1 MKKTELFEP
10 GLTERLSREREKDW
24 RKNLRR
30 EISAQKRLTI
40 PRHKMPEQPPAQRI
54 RNFLEV
60 NLGYSLEMAKEEAQ
74 RCLDC
79 GNPGCVAG
87 CPVAIDIPTFIK
99 YIEAGE
105 LDKAL
110 DKIRETNGLPA
121 ICGRVCPQ
129 EVQCEKNCNL
139 VKAGKEPVAIG
150 HLERFVADYLSL
162 RSELN
167 IEPGCVNSSRGKIAV
182 VGSGP
187 SGLTV
192 AADLA
197 RLGYQVTVFE
207 ALHVPGGVL
216 AYGIPEFRLPR
227 EILHSEINFI
237 RSLGVEIKTNFIVG
251 KTASPSDLREAG
263 YSAFFLGTGAG
274 LPGFMNIPGENLLG
288 VYSANE
294 YLTRVN
300 LMKAFRF
307 PDFDTPAPAAR
318 KVAVIGGGNV
328 AMDAV
333 RTALR
338 LGAAEAVI
346 YYRRSR
352 AEMPARV
359 EEIRHA
365 EEEGVVFNFLTVP
378 VRFLGDEKGRLRG
391 MVLQRLT
398 LGEPDASG
406 RPRPVPVPGSEFEV
420 EVDLAVV
427 AIGQSPN
434 PLLVKQV
441 DGLKLGRWGN
451 VEVDSETMASSLP
464 GVYAGGDAVRGG
476 ATVILAM
483 GDGRRAAKAIDKFLR
498 KC

>member
-1 MKKTELFEP
+1 MGKIELLEP
-10 GLTERLSREREKDW
+10 GLAERLSREREKSW
-24 RKNLRR
+24 RRKLRR
-30 EISAQKRLTI
+30 EISVQQRLLI
-40 PRHKMPEQPPAQRI
+40 PRQRMPEQPPAQRI

-60 NLGYSLEMAKEEAQ
+60 NLGYSLETAKKEAQ

-79 GNPGCVAG
+79 GYPGCVAG

-105 LDKAL
+105 LERAL
-110 DKIRETNGLPA
+110 EKIRETNGLPA

-129 EVQCEKNCNL
+129 EIQCEKNCNL
-139 VKAGKEPVAIG
+139 VKARKEPVAVG
-150 HLERFVADYLSL
+150 HLERFVADYLCL
-162 RSELN
+162 RSELGTQ
-167 IEPGCVNSSRGKIAV
+167 PGCVDSGREKIAV
-182 VGSGP
+182 IGSGP
-187 SGLTV
+187 AGLTV

-197 RLGYQVTVFE
+197 RLGYRVTVFE
-207 ALHVPGGVL
+207 ALHISGGVL

-227 EILHSEINFI
+227 EILSSEINFI
-237 RSLGVEIKTNFIVG
+237 KSLGVEIKTNFIVG
-251 KTASPSDLREAG
+251 KTASLSDLRELG

-300 LMKAFRF
+300 LMKALRY
-307 PDFDTPAPAAR
+307 PDFDTPAPSGHKA
-318 KVAVIGGGNV
+318 AVIGGGNV
-328 AMDAV
+328 AMDSV

-338 LGAAEAVI
+338 LGAREAVI
-346 YYRRSR
+346 YYRRSK
-352 AEMPARV
+352 AEMPARK
-359 EEIRHA
+359 EEIKHA
-365 EEEGVVFNFLTVP
+365 EEEGIIFNFLRVP
-378 VRFLGDEKGRLRG
+378 VRFLGDEHGRLKG

-427 AIGQSPN
+427 AIGQNPN
-434 PLLVKQV
+434 PLLITKV
-441 DGLKLGRWGN
+441 DGLNLGRWGN
-451 VEVDSETMASSLP
+451 VEVNPDTMSSSLP
-464 GVYAGGDAVRGG
+464 GIYAGGDAVRGG

-483 GDGRRAAKAIDKFLR
+483 GDGRRAGRAIDKFLK

>member
-1 MKKTELFEP
+1 MGKIELLEP
-10 GLTERLSREREKDW
+10 GLRERLSREREKSW
-24 RKNLRR
+24 RQKLRR
-30 EISAQKRLTI
+30 EISVQERLLI

-60 NLGYSLEMAKEEAQ
+60 NLGYSLEIAKEEAR

-105 LDKAL
+105 LEKAL
-110 DKIRETNGLPA
+110 EKIRETNGLPA

-129 EVQCEKNCNL
+129 EIQCEKNCN
-139 VKAGKEPVAIG
+139 VVRAGKESVAVG
-150 HLERFVADYLSL
+150 HLERFVADYLCL
-162 RSELN
+162 RSELSPASGCAD
-167 IEPGCVNSSRGKIAV
+167 PGPEKIAV

-187 SGLTV
+187 AGLTV

-197 RLGYQVTVFE
+197 RLGYRVTVFE
-207 ALHVPGGVL
+207 ALHIPGGVL

-227 EILHSEINFI
+227 EILSSEINFI
-237 RSLGVEIKTNFIVG
+237 KSLGVEIRTNFIIG
-251 KTASPSDLREAG
+251 KTASLSDLRNLG

-274 LPGFMNIPGENLLG
+274 LPVFMNIQGENLLG

-300 LMKAFRF
+300 LMKAFRY
-307 PDFDTPAPAAR
+307 PDFDTPAPSGQR
-318 KVAVIGGGNV
+318 VAVIGGGNV
-328 AMDAV
+328 AMDSV

-338 LGAAEAVI
+338 LGAREAVI

-359 EEIRHA
+359 EEIKHA
-365 EEEGVVFNFLTVP
+365 EEEGVIFNFLTVP
-378 VRFLGDEKGRLRG
+378 VRFLGDEQGKLRG

-406 RPRPVPVPGSEFEV
+406 RRRPVPVPGSEFEV

-427 AIGQSPN
+427 AIGQNPN
-434 PLLVKQV
+434 PLLIRQLN
-441 DGLKLGRWGN
+441 GLQLGRWGN
-451 VEVDSETMASSLP
+451 VEVDPVTMSSSLP
-464 GVYAGGDAVRGG
+464 GIYAGGDAVRGG

-483 GDGRRAAKAIDKFLR
+483 GDGRRAGRAIDKFIR

>member
-1 MKKTELFEP
+1 MKKTELFES
-10 GLTERLSREREKDW
+10 GLAERLSREREKDW
-24 RKNLRR
+24 RKNLRW

-79 GNPGCVAG
+79 GNPNCVAG

-99 YIEAGE
+99 YIEPGE

-150 HLERFVADYLSL
+150 HLERFVADCLSL
-162 RSELN
+162 RSELK
-167 IEPGCVNSSRGKIAV
+167 IEPGGVNLSRGKTAV

-197 RLGYQVTVFE
+197 RFGYQVTVFE
-207 ALHVPGGVL
+207 ALHVAGGVL

-251 KTASPSDLREAG
+251 KTASLFDLKEAG

-307 PDFDTPAPAAR
+307 PDFDTPVPAAR

-328 AMDAV
+328 AMDSV

-406 RPRPVPVPGSEFEV
+406 RPRPVPVGGSEFEV

-434 PLLVKQV
+434 PLLLKQV

-451 VEVDSETMASSLP
+451 VEVDSETMASSLS

-483 GDGRRAAKAIDKFLR
+483 GDGRRAAQAIDKFLR

>member
-1 MKKTELFEP
+1 MKKTELFES
-10 GLTERLSREREKDW
+10 GLAERLSREREKDW

-40 PRHKMPEQPPAQRI
+40 PRHKMPEQPSAQRI

-60 NLGYSLEMAKEEAQ
+60 NLGYSLEMAKEEAK

-150 HLERFVADYLSL
+150 HLERFVADCLSL
-162 RSELN
+162 RSELK
-167 IEPGCVNSSRGKIAV
+167 IEPGGVNLSRGKIAV

-251 KTASPSDLREAG
+251 KTASLFDLKEAG

-307 PDFDTPAPAAR
+307 PDFDTPVPAAR

-328 AMDAV
+328 AMDSV

-406 RPRPVPVPGSEFEV
+406 RPRPVPVRGSEFEV

-434 PLLVKQV
+434 PLLLKQV

>member
-1 MKKTELFEP
+1 MKKTELFES
-10 GLTERLSREREKDW
+10 GLAERLSREREKDW

-60 NLGYSLEMAKEEAQ
+60 NLGYSLEMAKEEAK

-150 HLERFVADYLSL
+150 HLERFVADCLSL
-162 RSELN
+162 RSELK
-167 IEPGCVNSSRGKIAV
+167 IEPGGVNLSRGKIAV

-251 KTASPSDLREAG
+251 KTASLFDLKEAG

-307 PDFDTPAPAAR
+307 PDFDTPVPAAR

-328 AMDAV
+328 AMDSV

-406 RPRPVPVPGSEFEV
+406 RPRPVPVRGSEFEV

-434 PLLVKQV
+434 PLLLKQV

>member
-1 MKKTELFEP
+1 MKKTELFES
-10 GLTERLSREREKDW
+10 GLAERLSREREKDW

-60 NLGYSLEMAKEEAQ
+60 NLGYSLEMAKEEAK

-150 HLERFVADYLSL
+150 HLERFVADCLSL
-162 RSELN
+162 RSELK
-167 IEPGCVNSSRGKIAV
+167 IEPGGVNLSRGKIAV

-251 KTASPSDLREAG
+251 KTASLFDLKEAG

-307 PDFDTPAPAAR
+307 PDFDTPVPAAR

-328 AMDAV
+328 AMDSV

-406 RPRPVPVPGSEFEV
+406 RPRPVPVRGSEFEV

-427 AIGQSPN
+427 AIGQSPS
-434 PLLVKQV
+434 PLLLKQV

>member
-1 MKKTELFEP
+1 MGKIELFEP
-10 GLTERLSREREKDW
+10 GLAERLFTEREKPW
-24 RKNLRR
+24 RQKLRQ
-30 EISAQKRLTI
+30 EMSVQQRLKI
-40 PRHKMPEQPPAQRI
+40 PRHKMPEQPPQQRI

-60 NLGYSLEMAKEEAQ
+60 NLGYSLEMAKKEAQ

-105 LDKAL
+105 LEKAL
-110 DKIRETNGLPA
+110 DKIRQTNGLPA

-129 EVQCEKNCNL
+129 EIQCEKNCNL
-139 VKAGKEPVAIG
+139 VKAGREPVAIG
-150 HLERFVADYLSL
+150 HLERFVADYLSSPPL
-162 RSELN
+162 LSIRPER
-167 IEPGCVNSSRGKIAV
+167 VNSGREKIAV

-187 SGLTV
+187 AGLTV

-207 ALHVPGGVL
+207 ALNIPGGVL
-216 AYGIPEFRLPR
+216 VYGIPEFRLPR
-227 EILHSEINFI
+227 QILRSEINFI
-237 RSLGVEIKTNFIVG
+237 KSLGVEIKTNFIVG
-251 KTASPSDLREAG
+251 KTASLSDLRNLG
-263 YSAFFLGTGAG
+263 YLAFFLGTGAG
-274 LPGFMNIPGENLLG
+274 LPSFMNIPGENLLG

-307 PDFDTPAPAAR
+307 PDFDTPAPLGR

-338 LGAAEAVI
+338 LGAEEAVI

-352 AEMPARV
+352 AEMPARA
-359 EEIRHA
+359 EEIKHA
-365 EEEGVVFNFLTVP
+365 EEEGVIFHFLTVP
-378 VRFLGDEKGRLRG
+378 VRYSGGEKGRLKS
-391 MVLQRLT
+391 MVLRRLA

-406 RPRPVPVPGSEFEV
+406 RPRPIPLPGSEFEV

-434 PLLVKQV
+434 PLLIKQLE
-441 DGLKLGRWGN
+441 GLKLGRWGK
-451 VEVDSETMASSLP
+451 VEVDQKTMSSSLP
-464 GVYAGGDAVRGG
+464 GVYAGGDSVRGG

-483 GDGRRAAKAIDKFLR
+483 GDGRRAARAIDKFLR